1 MRDMA
6 TKHNGHIVRNKEHK
20 MKRKHTKRTTTPLLA
35 ESTPPKEAR
44 TPQSSTHQTG
54 VPNLAEPKV
63 VTPAEPGREMVG
75 IDCNQPTEYL
85 MLTKTAA
92 KGCRAAKSKSKTGK
106 DRHICDFCN
115 KVAQYASMKT
125 LGRGPYSILCTL
137 DGKALGLMRAN
148 LERTREIESYCK
160 KHVPQLITNK
170 INWIQCSSHSDSR
183 RPALFP
189 ADIAAHAVGDH
200 ETALTTFKPKA
211 LAKRWAL
218 IDGEHWN
225 RRHPD
230 TFQIPSA
237 LARRNVEPGLRVKI
251 ALEHR
256 TCEGERF
263 WVDVYAKEP
272 TPEGYSFIGKVVNRV
287 LHSGGHGIR
296 KGDLIEFREKHI
308 HDISLYIN
316 HKFWKGLG

>member
-1 MRDMA
+1 
-6 TKHNGHIVRNKEHK
+6 
-20 MKRKHTKRTTTPLLA
+20 
-35 ESTPPKEAR
+35 
-44 TPQSSTHQTG
+44 
-54 VPNLAEPKV
+54 
-63 VTPAEPGREMVG
+63 MVG

-125 LGRGPYSILCTL
+125 LGRGPYSILWTL

-148 LERTREIESYCK
+148 LERQREVEFYCK
-160 KHVPQLITNK
+160 KHLPTLETK
-170 INWIQCSSHSDSR
+170 KKYLTLCGSR
-183 RPALFP
+183 RDSHQPALSL
-189 ADIAAHAVGDH
+189 ADISAHAVGVLDA
-200 ETALTTFKPKA
+200 ALSNLKPKA
-211 LAKRWAL
+211 LAKHWSL

-256 TCEGERF
+256 ACEGERF

-316 HKFWKGLG
+316 HTFWKGLA